1 MILGV
6 VLIDIWRPPVSES
19 RASNGWVAG
28 YYKRQPR
35 KIFITKIIEGYAYAQ
50 AFHFSLG
57 DFWEEKK

>member
-1 MILGV
+1 MTF
-6 VLIDIWRPPVSES
+6 PVSES

-35 KIFITKIIEGYAYAQ
+35 KIFITKIIEGYAYAR

-57 DFWEEKK
+57 DF